1 MLDTQSFLK
10 QAERRYAKTVGLG
23 VLCLALGLSSIA
35 SPVWAMGRAP
45 NEAEKQAAKQD
56 TKRDAAS
63 SSGGKGVQGAS
74 GGKGASAN
82 ACELVLA
89 NFNQQELKQ
98 QIDVAQLSEIVRH
111 LDAHKRLPNYFVTKK
126 LAAEL
131 GWSPGTYFNSV
142 PALRGKSIGGDR
154 FGNFERRLPQ
164 GQWQEA
170 DLDYRGKKR
179 NAKRIVFSRD
189 GDRYVTID
197 HYDSFKKVPT
207 CQ

>member
-1 MLDTQSFLK
+1 M
-10 QAERRYAKTVGLG
+10 GLG
-23 VLCLALGLSSIA
+23 MLYFALGLSSTTSTA
-35 SPVWAMGRAP
+35 WAMGKAP
-45 NEAEKQAAKQD
+45 NEAEKQAATQAGKPATQAA
-56 TKRDAAS
+56 KDAQGANKTHES
-63 SSGGKGVQGAS
+63 NGDKANQGVQNNPVAQ
-74 GGKGASAN
+74 AN
-82 ACELVLA
+82 ACERILA
-89 NFNQQELKQ
+89 DFNQQQLKQ

-111 LDAHKRLPNYFVTKK
+111 LDTHKRLPNYFITKK
-126 LAAEL
+126 QAAEL

-189 GDRYVTID
+189 VERYVTID
-197 HYDSFKKVPT
+197 HYDSFKKVPA